1 MNFSQDRF
9 DAEAYAEEQMEE
21 NDEWEVRRLAQ
32 ELAEFRRVSAE
43 EMRRSVYANYP
54 AFIRTSKQISAFQVQ
69 LKRMREMLTLNTALI
84 HSLAEKGSCQ
94 SRTLALSLFA
104 HSSPHHTR
112 RRSEG
117 GGIHDDGSDSSHTP
131 DHSVHSSPPGTP
143 HAGWHGGGA
152 RESGQ
157 VWSVGSTG
165 SVMGKDGEGGGEV
178 RLRRRRTRGR
188 DGEWEEEE
196 EEEEGMEE
204 GWDEEER
211 EPTEM
216 ERYAEALPDV
226 LDGLIT
232 EQKID
237 QAIELLEQGQQMAQ
251 LSLQSHERRRNK
263 EGEFAVGEAG
273 EGGGEGVGGEVGGER
288 GKVWDGKG
296 GGEEREEG
304 RVERWLREEEGGV
317 EGEEEEHE
325 VGEEEEKEEEEGE
338 HGEQRRAGSEQGWDE
353 RPLTKRS
360 LTGGTRGEEWG
371 YVYEGMGKGS
381 SVDNVPIGGGG
392 LRGSLKES
400 LKEGLKGGVIT
411 GPRARSVEENV
422 GNAGL
427 GGERLGTGDVGEGSR
442 QGGSHHVTDDN
453 NITDSSLVPGGD
465 NTPETEPAAD
475 GAPATELLSESAAL
489 ALSAAIAERHVVLV
503 AELERTA
510 RHSDVLG
517 EELRFAVTGLMR
529 LGELELAHQLLLGAY
544 GERIRRSA
552 RSLHRS
558 ATGFGGSYTAALS
571 QVGVRG
577 GEVGVLGGG
586 RKKEGEKGV
595 SLSHTHSCTPLVP
608 PPSPLQIVFS
618 AIGLA
623 TADSA
628 IIFANQPA
636 CSADLLLWARR
647 EVTFAFSLLRR
658 NILCSAASPG
668 GLPSCYL
675 PASLAPTDSSP
686 FSSPTPS
693 PRPSPLSQIVFSAIA
708 QATADSAIIF
718 ADQPA
723 CSADLLLWARR
734 EVTFAFSLLRRN
746 ILCSAASPGGLHAAS
761 ECVCISL
768 GHARLLEPQG
778 ICLAP
783 MLGELMRPSVM
794 EALEF
799 NILRIEDAVVS
810 VATTDEWRLEAV
822 ELGVMRLRGWGGV
835 LGLSGL
841 RIRLTPSAVRFYLLI
856 VVSGGGDGLPV
867 AAGGHMGCCWG
878 AHGVG
883 VTGRAGAERAED
895 QAHTECCAILPADR
909 VEDILPGI
917 NLKGI
922 TLFLSPSSFPAPPC
936 LPLSHSHQ
944 DLIEDI
950 LPDLI
955 EDILPVIGLHLLDK
969 VLDAIATQF
978 ECFASLMELALP
990 EIPPDTTP
998 PPAPGSVGARAQRRR
1013 RERAQQMMEGGE
1025 DGGRGKGGVRG
1036 QVGGVSGS
1044 GSESA
1049 EGVTVSDGMG
1059 GDVMGGEEGGAER
1072 EEREKEAG
1080 EGNGGAE
1087 GEGEEEV
1094 WEEVSISRNA
1104 SQQRLLNGES
1114 ADAAAAAA
1122 AAAGRSS
1129 LRDLSSLHDALAQA
1143 ELEEDTI
1150 DHSNPLL
1157 DPPANSWHV
1166 YHVQEAETEA
1176 QQLAVLGNVAALADE
1191 LLPRLVVRLT
1201 IADIEDEEGL
1211 GCVGEDEEEES
1222 EEGGRDGG
1230 GEEGEGVGEGG
1241 GDVDGVGAGEMGEGR
1256 KKGGRRSKA
1265 RSTWL
1270 ERQQYNLAKQ
1280 KVWRAR
1286 IQRAAWRIREIF
1298 CASLWG
1304 GFVFSESGERVLCA
1318 DEYLGMDA
1326 CTKLQQWMMHPLP
1339 SPPFQALFLTVNAV
1353 QSSLERVLRGQEG
1366 MHRRLLRRV
1375 MEWLLSGLLTES
1387 TMWEDIQ
1394 AANPPLGPIGL
1405 HQLVF
1410 DMYFVVQAAHS
1421 GKTSSP
1427 LIRGL
1432 AEDAATRAI
1441 VAYSARTGEDPK
1453 RLVEEDWWYQHK
1465 CQTVLEELKE
1475 AASQPSSPTGASAS
1489 TATTPSTFLSDAP
1502 FSWLQSNSIKGNG
1515 DGDTRGMPGL
1525 KVIKRSVV
1533 SFSPMRVAPPA
1544 IRDARSYTTLTLVF
1558 PLNMANRAYLL
1569 LPIFVACLI
1578 LLTEATA
1585 TAKPSSAAFKRPGV
1599 ARILKRHNPAGDS
1612 SHHHHHGG
1620 SQRPSAGGCS
1630 SSPSPSSCAFS
1641 FGGFQGSIPVFN
1653 LPRGETPIGTTLVAD
1668 GVSII
1673 RLNSDGAQYPC
1684 ARKGTEN
1691 LRNQFYARD
1700 NVIVMRFVQK
1710 GDEGKLRGQL
1720 VKVPITSAELKVGK
1734 KTVNLNQGQGSDVI
1748 PENQRCVLFKIA
1760 S

>member
-21 NDEWEVRRLAQ
+21 NDEWFPSPPTGGAAAGSRADGDQARHETGRLFLRRLRCCPSS
-32 ELAEFRRVSAE
+32 LAIVPLAPLTHFPRPLGPYTGGEAAITGADGVQASHETTLEAPQKLSLRTPLVSSPLFPLPLIPLAPPCSLVSLAPLTSFLPPSPAAH
-43 EMRRSVYANYP
+43 RS
-54 AFIRTSKQISAFQVQ
+54 TSKQISAFQVQLKRMREMLTLNTQISAFQVQ

-94 SRTLALSLFA
+94 SRTIALSLFA
-104 HSSPHHTR
+104 HSSPHHSR

-131 DHSVHSSPPGTP
+131 DHSVHSSPPVTP
-143 HAGWHGGGA
+143 HAGWHGAGA
-152 RESGQ
+152 KESGQ
-157 VWSVGSTG
+157 VWAVGSIG
-165 SVMGKDGEGGGEV
+165 SGVMVKDGEGGGEV

-188 DGEWEEEE
+188 DGDGWEEEE
-196 EEEEGMEE
+196 EEENGMEE

-251 LSLQSHERRRNK
+251 LSLQSHERRRNE
-263 EGEFAVGEAG
+263 EGEFAEGEAG
-273 EGGGEGVGGEVGGER
+273 EGGGEGEGGEEGGER

-304 RVERWLREEEGGV
+304 RVERWLREEDGGG
-317 EGEEEEHE
+317 EGEEEEAE
-325 VGEEEEKEEEEGE
+325 AGEEEEKEEEEGEGE

-353 RPLTKRS
+353 TPLTKRS
-360 LTGGTRGEEWG
+360 LTGGTRREEWG
-371 YVYEGMGKGS
+371 YVYEGMGKGT
-381 SVDNVPIGGGG
+381 SVDGAPIGGGG

-400 LKEGLKGGVIT
+400 LKEGLKEGLKGGLKT
-411 GPRARSVEENV
+411 RPRARSVEENV

-427 GGERLGTGDVGEGSR
+427 AGERLGNGDVEESSR
-442 QGGSHHVTDDN
+442 QGGSFQGRRRNAAKASAAAAAARAVEAAAEGREGEGTEGRKERAEVLNKRIISN
-453 NITDSSLVPGGD
+453 NQQQSVKGGNPPQKLSSQGGEHQKGDTQGTAEATATGGDSKNSDSTVVPGGSELVPGG
-465 NTPETEPAAD
+465 NIIPETEPPAG
-475 GAPATELLSESAAL
+475 GAPATELLSEPAAL

-510 RHSDVLG
+510 KHSDVLG

-558 ATGFGGSYTAALS
+558 ATGFGGSYTAA
-571 QVGVRG
+571 
-577 GEVGVLGGG
+577 
-586 RKKEGEKGV
+586 
-595 SLSHTHSCTPLVP
+595 
-608 PPSPLQIVFS
+608 
-618 AIGLA
+618 
-623 TADSA
+623 
-628 IIFANQPA
+628 
-636 CSADLLLWARR
+636 
-647 EVTFAFSLLRR
+647 
-658 NILCSAASPG
+658 
-668 GLPSCYL
+668 
-675 PASLAPTDSSP
+675 
-686 FSSPTPS
+686 
-693 PRPSPLSQIVFSAIA
+693 LSQIVFSAIA

-822 ELGVMRLRGWGGV
+822 DLGAPALMRLRGWGGV
-835 LGLSGL
+835 LGLGGL
-841 RIRLTPSAVRFYLLI
+841 RIRLTPSAQRFYLLL
-856 VVSGGGDGLPV
+856 V
-867 AAGGHMGCCWG
+867 
-878 AHGVG
+878 
-883 VTGRAGAERAED
+883 
-895 QAHTECCAILPADR
+895 
-909 VEDILPGI
+909 
-917 NLKGI
+917 
-922 TLFLSPSSFPAPPC
+922 
-936 LPLSHSHQ
+936 
-944 DLIEDI
+944 DLV
-950 LPDLI
+950 
-955 EDILPVIGLHLLDK
+955 EDILPVISLHLLDK

-990 EIPPDTTP
+990 EIPPDATL

-1013 RERAQQMMEGGE
+1013 RERAQKLVEGGGDE
-1025 DGGRGKGGVRG
+1025 GWKGGGVRG
-1036 QVGGVSGS
+1036 HKGGVSG
-1044 GSESA
+1044 SA
-1049 EGVTVSDGMG
+1049 EGVTVSDRME
-1059 GDVMGGEEGGAER
+1059 GDVMGGEEGGDTT
-1072 EEREKEAG
+1072 EERGQRGRDAG
-1080 EGNGGAE
+1080 EGKGQA
-1087 GEGEEEV
+1087 EGEEEE
-1094 WEEVSISRNA
+1094 WEEVSISRNI
-1104 SQQRLLNGES
+1104 SQQRLSNGDS
-1114 ADAAAAAA
+1114 ANAAAAA
-1122 AAAGRSS
+1122 AAAGA
-1129 LRDLSSLHDALAQA
+1129 LGTAAALAAGDQDV
-1143 ELEEDTI
+1143 DTI

-1191 LLPRLVVRLT
+1191 LLPRLAVRLT

-1211 GCVGEDEEEES
+1211 GYLGEDEEEE
-1222 EEGGRDGG
+1222 EEGSTPPCRTYIRPPSL
-1230 GEEGEGVGEGG
+1230 VPPC
-1241 GDVDGVGAGEMGEGR
+1241 
-1256 KKGGRRSKA
+1256 A
-1265 RSTWL
+1265 RSN
-1270 ERQQYNLAKQ
+1270 RAKH
-1280 KVWRAR
+1280 KGWRAR
-1286 IQRAAWRIREIF
+1286 IQRASRRIREIF

-1375 MEWLLSGLLTES
+1375 MEWLLSGLLIES

-1394 AANPPLGPIGL
+1394 AADPPLGPIGL

-1475 AASQPSSPTGASAS
+1475 AASQPTSPTAAS
-1489 TATTPSTFLSDAP
+1489 TSTTTPSTFVSDSP
-1502 FSWLQSNSIKGNG
+1502 FSWLHSNSIKGNG
-1515 DGDTRGMPGL
+1515 DGDRGAGMPEL

-1533 SFSPMRVAPPA
+1533 SFSGMRAAPPP
-1544 IRDARSYTTLTLVF
+1544 IRDARSYTTL
-1558 PLNMANRAYLL
+1558 
-1569 LPIFVACLI
+1569 
-1578 LLTEATA
+1578 
-1585 TAKPSSAAFKRPGV
+1585 
-1599 ARILKRHNPAGDS
+1599 
-1612 SHHHHHGG
+1612 
-1620 SQRPSAGGCS
+1620 
-1630 SSPSPSSCAFS
+1630 
-1641 FGGFQGSIPVFN
+1641 
-1653 LPRGETPIGTTLVAD
+1653 
-1668 GVSII
+1668 
-1673 RLNSDGAQYPC
+1673 
-1684 ARKGTEN
+1684 
-1691 LRNQFYARD
+1691 
-1700 NVIVMRFVQK
+1700 
-1710 GDEGKLRGQL
+1710 
-1720 VKVPITSAELKVGK
+1720 
-1734 KTVNLNQGQGSDVI
+1734 
-1748 PENQRCVLFKIA
+1748 
-1760 S
+1760 